1 MKISE
6 AIEARGH
13 PNVLATHKT
22 TLEITKEAALT
33 KRGDCIIA
41 VDAKKAAADLSA
53 EFKEAAKRENAEITI
68 LIEADG
74 EREAVKAKG
83 SPLLTFEHTADMVIR
98 KSSYV
103 CSRTIAISADKAAV
117 DLSRK
122 LIEKLRDPTQRVK
135 ITLTVESY

>member
-6 AIEARGH
+6 VIDARGH
-13 PNVLATHKT
+13 PNILATHKT
-22 TLEITKEAALT
+22 TLEITKETALT

-41 VDAKKAAADLSA
+41 VGATKAAADLSA

-68 LIEADG
+68 LIEADE
-74 EREAVKAKG
+74 ERETVKAKG
-83 SPLLTFEHTADMVIR
+83 NPQLSFEHTTDMVIR

-103 CSRTIAISADKAAV
+103 CNRTTAIRADKAAV

-122 LIEKLRDPTQRVK
+122 LTGKLRDPSQRIK